1 MIKSDGEIIHQT
13 GAMNERL
20 APHCSGVL
28 YREIINMK
36 ELFKSI
42 DFVGQKGIFK
52 EIHATTTRGKE
63 LAILFKNDEIVE
75 VFNLNTEKTE
85 DVKEGMKEELQ
96 KKTRLLFVTGEVKEG
111 LREFYNEARKQE
123 LKDKESK
130 LYFIKTFLKVPKGAN
145 WSLYKWD
152 VLTIEGDKIE
162 NVTYMFKYLTYDR
175 QNYELHYGGALKE
188 RLRSEGFR
196 IAGEL

>member
-1 MIKSDGEIIHQT
+1 
-13 GAMNERL
+13 
-20 APHCSGVL
+20 
-28 YREIINMK
+28 MK

-63 LAILFKNDEIVE
+63 LAILFKNDEIDE
-75 VFNLNTEKTE
+75 IINLNNDKSE

-96 KKTRLLFVTGEVKEG
+96 MKTRLLFVTGEVKEG

-123 LKDKESK
+123 LKDNENK
-130 LYFIKTFLKVPKGAN
+130 LYFIKTFLKVPRGAN

-152 VLTIEGDKIE
+152 VLTIDGDKIE
-162 NVTYMFKYLTYDR
+162 NVTYMFKYLSYDR
-175 QNYELHYGGALKE
+175 SNYELHYGGALKE
-188 RLRSEGFR
+188 RLRSEGFNVIR
-196 IAGEL
+196 EL